1 MVAVLAELV
10 SVAPRPPQCIRRC
23 CCMVAVFVVVAAMF
37 GFIMDSMIFLYGSCV
52 GGRYSARN
60 FGWRFCMIC
69 FDGSCAVV
77 VV

>member
-1 MVAVLAELV
+1 
-10 SVAPRPPQCIRRC
+10 
-23 CCMVAVFVVVAAMF
+23 MVAVFVVVAAMF